1 MKRQAVQGC
10 KGVVQPD
17 SSNETNSAAALEQ
30 AFEAAISLHEQQ
42 RLVEAEK
49 SYRLILQA
57 DPTHFGALQ
66 YLGMLCA
73 QRRSFDE
80 AVALLRRAIKQDPES
95 GEAHDHLGSVL
106 QALGRHAE
114 AIVCHEA
121 ALAIDS
127 KNPEAHYNLGVA
139 LQALNRHE
147 AATVSYRRALALA
160 PSIAEIHYNAATAHT
175 ALKQHHAALE
185 HYEKALAIRPDYVRA
200 RTGLA
205 STLQALGRHRE
216 SVAHYKT
223 VLDAQPD
230 DAQSRNSLGAGLQML
245 GRQEEAVAEY
255 RRALALRPDYAEAHN
270 NLGLALQALDRHA
283 EALPCHERALAIA
296 PGYAA
301 AHNNLGSALQ
311 ALDRH
316 DEALAQYRRAL
327 AIRPENASAQAN
339 IGLALQEIGRIE
351 DACQAFQRAI
361 ELQPRSARFYRNL
374 ADCKRFTRD
383 DAQLAAMEALG
394 ADVDSLPDD
403 EQRQLHFALGKAF
416 ADVGEYDRSF
426 RHLLA
431 GNRLKRQQ
439 IVYDEPAV
447 LAEFD
452 RIRMV
457 FSRELMTRYAGLGHP
472 SASPVFI
479 LGMPRS
485 GSTLVEQIL
494 ASHPS
499 VFGAG
504 ERLDFG
510 EEVARLSAAGGPVF
524 PEIVAALGCED
535 LEALGARYLRRVSV
549 AAPGAER
556 ITDKMPFNFLFAGLI
571 HLALPNARI
580 IHTRRDPLDTCLS
593 CFSKLF
599 TGEHRC
605 AYDLA
610 ELGRYYRTYESLMAH
625 WRKVLPTRVMLDVQ
639 YEDVVADL
647 EPQARRIVAH
657 CGLEWDDACL
667 AFRTNPRPVRTA
679 SAVQVREPIH
689 GGSIGRWRRYGELLT
704 PLLEGL
710 GLAAAE
716 GRWDHPEQT

>member
-1 MKRQAVQGC
+1 M
-10 KGVVQPD
+10 
-17 SSNETNSAAALEQ
+17 
-30 AFEAAISLHEQQ
+30 
-42 RLVEAEK
+42 
-49 SYRLILQA
+49 
-57 DPTHFGALQ
+57 
-66 YLGMLCA
+66 
-73 QRRSFDE
+73 
-80 AVALLRRAIKQDPES
+80 
-95 GEAHDHLGSVL
+95 
-106 QALGRHAE
+106 
-114 AIVCHEA
+114 
-121 ALAIDS
+121 
-127 KNPEAHYNLGVA
+127 A

-147 AATVSYRRALALA
+147 AATASYRRALALA

-245 GRQEEAVAEY
+245 GRQEEAVAKY

-472 SASPVFI
+472 SASPVFGA
-479 LGMPRS
+479 LLDAVATGLKNFPTMERPPDLPRM
-485 GSTLVEQIL
+485 
-494 ASHPS
+494 A
-499 VFGAG
+499 
-504 ERLDFG
+504 DFAHWAITFRSRQTNG
-510 EEVARLSAAGGPVF
+510 RRSLQTHARRARRGGRKDQSPTRGGPLRWCCRV
-524 PEIVAALGCED
+524 LED
-535 LEALGARYLRRVSV
+535 ADRRLQHSDSHD
-549 AAPGAER
+549 R
-556 ITDKMPFNFLFAGLI
+556 
-571 HLALPNARI
+571 
-580 IHTRRDPLDTCLS
+580 
-593 CFSKLF
+593 
-599 TGEHRC
+599 
-605 AYDLA
+605 
-610 ELGRYYRTYESLMAH
+610 
-625 WRKVLPTRVMLDVQ
+625 
-639 YEDVVADL
+639 
-647 EPQARRIVAH
+647 
-657 CGLEWDDACL
+657 
-667 AFRTNPRPVRTA
+667 
-679 SAVQVREPIH
+679 
-689 GGSIGRWRRYGELLT
+689 
-704 PLLEGL
+704 
-710 GLAAAE
+710 
-716 GRWDHPEQT
+716 

>member
-1 MKRQAVQGC
+1 
-10 KGVVQPD
+10 VVQPD
-17 SSNETNSAAALEQ
+17 SSNETNCGAALEQ

-57 DPTHFGALQ
+57 DPTHFDALQ

-80 AVALLRRAIKQDPES
+80 AVGLLRRAIKQVPES
-95 GEAHDHLGSVL
+95 AEAHDHLGSAL

-127 KNPEAHYNLGVA
+127 DNPEAHYNLGVA

-147 AATVSYRRALALA
+147 AAIASYQRALALA

-175 ALKQHHAALE
+175 ALKQYHAALE
-185 HYEKALAIRPDYVRA
+185 HYERALAIRSDYVRA

-216 SVAHYKT
+216 SVAHYNT
-223 VLDAQPD
+223 VLDAQAD
-230 DAQSRNSLGAGLQML
+230 DAQTRNSLGAGLQML

-283 EALPCHERALAIA
+283 EALPSHQRALAIA

-301 AHNNLGSALQ
+301 AYNNLGRALQ

-327 AIRPENASAQAN
+327 AIRPENALAQAN

-361 ELQPRSARFYRNL
+361 ELQPRSGRIYRNL

-394 ADVDSLPDD
+394 RDIDSLPDD

-452 RIRMV
+452 HIRTV
-457 FSRELMTRYAGLGHP
+457 FSRELMARYAGLGHP

-510 EEVARLSAAGGPVF
+510 EEVARLSAASGGLVF
-524 PEIVAALGCED
+524 PEIVAALSGED

-580 IHTRRDPLDTCLS
+580 IHTRRDPVDTCLS

-610 ELGRYYRTYESLMAH
+610 ELGRYYRAYESLMGH
-625 WRKVLPTRVMLDVQ
+625 WRRVLPTRLLLDVQ

-689 GGSIGRWRRYGELLT
+689 GGSIGRWRRYGELLA
-704 PLLEGL
+704 PLLEAL
-710 GLAAAE
+710 GLAEAE
-716 GRWDHPEQT
+716 GRRDRPEQT